1 MSDQPSFP
9 EGFPVPEKGLEEVAA
24 AEPQDLAAALAFA
37 LLRVSPGSDK
47 GSQRPG
53 LFVAAKAWLRER
65 GRPFAQGWQMPSP
78 SGAGLIVVA
87 VADERQV
94 IWALEEALK
103 SGAVGGAVA
112 ALSAPDFV
120 ATRRLAF
127 AARSGGA
134 AAAIL
139 RTTRADGLSA
149 AWRRWRI
156 GSLASV
162 PQAFDVRAPGPA
174 RLRAE
179 LTRRRD
185 GLPGV
190 WELEWDDDRRI
201 WRDAKSGPAATQ
213 QARGLRLA
221 AGLAG
226 HGLDPFGPGS
236 EDPSSE
242 GPRQVG

>member
-1 MSDQPSFP
+1 VV
-9 EGFPVPEKGLEEVAA
+9 G
-24 AEPQDLAAALAFA
+24 
-37 LLRVSPGSDK
+37 VSSN
-47 GSQRPG
+47 
-53 LFVAAKAWLRER
+53 
-65 GRPFAQGWQMPSP
+65 
-78 SGAGLIVVA
+78 
-87 VADERQV
+87 
-94 IWALEEALK
+94 LK
-103 SGAVGGAVA
+103 
-112 ALSAPDFV
+112 APDFV

-149 AWRRWRI
+149 AWRRWRV
-156 GSLASV
+156 GSLASA

>member
-9 EGFPVPEKGLEEVAA
+9 EGFPVPERGLEEVAA

-37 LLRVSPGSDK
+37 LLRVSPEPEK
-47 GSQRPG
+47 GPQRPG

-65 GRPFAQGWQMPSP
+65 GRPFAQGWQIQAP
-78 SGAGLIVVA
+78 SGAPSDSGLIVVA

-139 RTTRADGLSA
+139 RTTGADGLSA

-156 GSLASV
+156 GSLASA

-201 WRDAKSGPAATQ
+201 WRDAKSGPAAAQ

-221 AGLAG
+221 AGLASD
-226 HGLDPFGPGS
+226 GLDPFGA
-236 EDPSSE
+236 SSE

>member
-1 MSDQPSFP
+1 MP
-9 EGFPVPEKGLEEVAA
+9 ERGLEEVAA

-37 LLRVSPGSDK
+37 LLRVSPEPEK
-47 GSQRPG
+47 GPQRPG

-65 GRPFAQGWQMPSP
+65 GRPFAQGWQIQAP
-78 SGAGLIVVA
+78 SGAPSGAPSDSGLIVVA

-139 RTTRADGLSA
+139 RTTGADGLSA

-156 GSLASV
+156 GSLASA

-201 WRDAKSGPAATQ
+201 WRDAKSGPAAAQ

-226 HGLDPFGPGS
+226 DGLDPFGP
-236 EDPSSE
+236 SSE
-242 GPRQVG
+242 APRQVG